1 MITIYQIQNLFS
13 YLPKPMFD
21 IPNWFIAGGSV
32 ASSSFSDI
40 DIYFS
45 TQTAYDAVLPLF
57 KEHYSIQ
64 FETENAISFTY
75 KSSPSAWLEPSN
87 CVIQLIHRSFQ
98 PIPLILA
105 DFDLNVCRKA
115 ILPSG
120 KLFTLPESNHP
131 LQVDLS
137 NLRANTASRFIK
149 YVERGFITHTLHF
162 EELIHHLIANLDVE
176 LPGYYHNTTQ
186 TCFQSLF
193 KLYSYPPFSGTISC
207 IIDSY
212 PSSTRTD
219 LYSRLIG
226 TSGCYVPD
234 PSFSEEHQLAT
245 STCNLQYATTTI
257 QINYPELFI

>member
-13 YLPKPMFD
+13 HLPKPMFD
-21 IPNWFIAGGSV
+21 IPNWFIAGGS
-32 ASSSFSDI
+32 ATSSSFSDI

-45 TQTAYDAVLPLF
+45 TQAAYDAVLPLF
-57 KEHYSIQ
+57 KEHQLILQ
-64 FETENAISFTY
+64 TENAISFKLPRTN
-75 KSSPSAWLEPSN
+75 AWLEPSSST
-87 CVIQLIHRSFQ
+87 IQLIHRSFQ

-149 YVERGFITHTLHF
+149 YVERGFITHTLRF

-176 LPGYYHNTTQ
+176 LPGYYANTTQ
-186 TCFQSLF
+186 TCFNALF

-212 PSSTRTD
+212 PPSVRSD
-219 LYSRLIG
+219 IYARLCPPNV
-226 TSGCYVPD
+226 TTFVPD
-234 PSFSEEHQLAT
+234 PSLSHEFQLVTSTAHPTYAT
-245 STCNLQYATTTI
+245 SSIIISN
-257 QINYPELFI
+257 PEIFL

>member
-21 IPNWFIAGGSV
+21 IPNWFIAGGAV
-32 ASSSFSDI
+32 ASSSFTDI

-57 KEHYSIQ
+57 KEHYSILL
-64 FETENAISFTY
+64 ETENAISFIP
-75 KSSPSAWLEPSN
+75 KPSN
-87 CVIQLIHRSFQ
+87 VFLSSSLTIQLIHRSFQ

-131 LQVDLS
+131 LQVDLT

-149 YVERGFITHTLHF
+149 YIQRGFITHTLRF
-162 EELIHHLIANLDVE
+162 EELIHYLITHLDVE
-176 LPGYYHNTTQ
+176 LPDYYHNTTQ

-193 KLYSYPPFSGTISC
+193 KLYSYSPFSGTISC

-212 PSSTRTD
+212 PPSIRSD
-219 LYSRLIG
+219 LYSRL
-226 TSGCYVPD
+226 CPPDLVAYVPD
-234 PSFSEEHQLAT
+234 PSLSHEFQLVTSTAHPTYAT
-245 STCNLQYATTTI
+245 SSIIISN
-257 QINYPELFI
+257 PEIFL